1 MVYTYTCTLISV
13 TNNQV
18 YTVYMST
25 FMFFLQGFWNF
36 IAFIRPRF
44 VLERQKYQ
52 DARFLWI
59 MKVTIF
65 GISPAEER
73 KMRTRNIEMKE
84 TRIGYE
90 ELPV

>member
-1 MVYTYTCTLISV
+1 
-13 TNNQV
+13 
-18 YTVYMST
+18 
-25 FMFFLQGFWNF
+25 MFFLQGFWNF

-44 VLERQKYQ
+44 VLERQKYR

-84 TRIGYE
+84 TRKKQMTEKRKSDLLAMLIQSQ
-90 ELPV
+90 LNQLSLV